1 MRLLLLFVALA
12 LTACGG
18 DDVPHIARVPGDAVI
33 LAFGDSLTAGYGA
46 STDEAYPARLAL
58 LARRNVVNGGVSGET
73 TEEGLR
79 RLPGVLDATDPALVL
94 LCLGGNDMLRQM
106 DRNAMRANLAAMI
119 REIRGRGIPVVL
131 LGVPEPKVLS
141 RRAEPTYEA
150 LASEFKLPLLRDG
163 IGDVLGDRSLKS
175 DLIHPN
181 AAGYQRIAD
190 AIHELL
196 QEAGAV

>member
-1 MRLLLLFVALA
+1 MRILLLIVVLLS
-12 LTACGG
+12 ACGG
-18 DDVPHIARVPGDAVI
+18 DDVPRIARVPTDGVI

-46 STDEAYPARLAL
+46 TAEEAYPARLAQ
-58 LARRNVVNGGVSGET
+58 RIGRNVVNGGVSGET
-73 TEEGLR
+73 SVEGLK
-79 RLPGVLDATDPALVL
+79 RLPAVFDETNPQLVI

-106 DRNAMRANLAAMI
+106 DRRAMRDNLAAMI

-141 RRAEPTYEA
+141 RHAEPSYES
-150 LASEFKLPLLRDG
+150 LAAEFKLPLLRDG
-163 IGDVLGDRSLKS
+163 IGKVLGDRSLKS

-190 AIHELL
+190 AVHELL
-196 QEAGAV
+196 EEAGAI